1 MEKRQRRRKLK
12 KYKED
17 LKDRRERHPERYLAH
32 TFLTF
37 KETISEADRGKWI
50 EASKESNSPL
60 RKTIPRI
67 QLTEVK
73 PKDLNF

>member
-17 LKDRRERHPERYLAH
+17 LKEGRERHPDYYLVH

-50 EASKESNSPL
+50 EAIE
-60 RKTIPRI
+60 R
-67 QLTEVK
+67 E
-73 PKDLNF
+73 